1 MFRIKYIICLFC
13 IFLANC
19 TGDDYYNLG
28 VYEAKEGNH
37 EKAIEYFSKA
47 IEKNPKDNNAYFN
60 RAYSQQ
66 LLGGKEKKVIA
77 DYSKSLKL
85 NPNDNEAYM
94 NRGIVFMEIGEIDNA
109 ISDFKKSI
117 KLVSDYASAY
127 LNLGNAYLLKND
139 LDNACIN
146 WKISTELGNEKA
158 PNLIK
163 INCNK
168 NGDVSNY

>member
-1 MFRIKYIICLFC
+1 MKYIIYLFS
-13 IFLANC
+13 IFLLCC

-28 VYEAKEGNH
+28 IYEAKQGNH

-66 LLGGKEKKVIA
+66 LLGGKESKVIA

-94 NRGIVFMEIGEIDNA
+94 NRGIIFMEEGKIDHA
-109 ISDFKKSI
+109 ISDLKK
-117 KLVSDYASAY
+117 VY
-127 LNLGNAYLLKND
+127 
-139 LDNACIN
+139 
-146 WKISTELGNEKA
+146 
-158 PNLIK
+158 
-163 INCNK
+163 
-168 NGDVSNY
+168 